1 VISKEVIYTA
11 VKLKW
16 KTNPMMTAQNIAD
29 FKMDTSREI
38 LTIDSHTAGESTRL
52 IVGGVG
58 PVAGTTLAEKLA
70 TFKRELDPVRCLL
83 TQEPR
88 GGSGVLAAL
97 VTEGVTPGADF
108 GLIYMDAKRYPYLC
122 GHGTIGAVVT
132 LVKTGTLKVAD
143 GENSIIIDTPAGP
156 MTATAVVR
164 DNTLISVAIS
174 MVPAFVHSTGNIV
187 DVPGFGPLLVDLVF
201 AGGFFAMVSSRDA
214 GIPLGVENGKRL
226 VDLGMR
232 IIDAANDQLRVFHPE
247 RPEVTTVD
255 VAEFYDPDMHET
267 MEGRNV
273 VVYGESHMDRSP
285 CGTGTTAKL
294 ALLHHHGRIKPGQ
307 TLTNYSPLNT
317 AFEAEIIDLKKVGA
331 FDAVVVQIRGTA
343 HITGVHRFFLDPDDP
358 FQQGFM
364 L

>member
-1 VISKEVIYTA
+1 
-11 VKLKW
+11 
-16 KTNPMMTAQNIAD
+16 MMTVQTIAD
-29 FKMDTSREI
+29 FTMDTSREI
-38 LTIDSHTAGESTRL
+38 ITIDSHTAGESTRL

-58 PVAGTTLAEKLA
+58 PVAGNTLSEKLA
-70 TFKRELDPVRCLL
+70 TFKRDFDPVRCLL
-83 TQEPR
+83 THEPR
-88 GGSGVLAAL
+88 GGRGVLAAM
-97 VTEGVTPGADF
+97 VTEGVSRGADF

-143 GENSIIIDTPAGP
+143 GENSIVIDTPAGP
-156 MTATAVVR
+156 MTATAIVKDQQLV
-164 DNTLISVAIS
+164 SVAIS

-214 GIPLGVENGKRL
+214 GISLGVENSNRL
-226 VDLGMR
+226 VDLGMK
-232 IIDAANDQLRVFHPE
+232 IIDAANDQLKVCHPE
-247 RPEVTTVD
+247 RPDVTTVD
-255 VAEFYDPDMHET
+255 VAEFYDPDLHET
-267 MEGRNV
+267 LEGRNI

-294 ALLHHHGRIKPGQ
+294 ALLHHQGKIKPHQ

-317 AFEAEIIDLKKVGA
+317 MFEAEILGLEKIGR
-331 FDAVVVQIRGTA
+331 FDAVNVQIRGNA
-343 HITGVHRFFLDPDDP
+343 YITGVHRFLLDPDDP